1 MHLLNR
7 YLPLCLLGSL
17 LACNSGNRDPVADAK
32 FQNEQR
38 IGNEDVTERQEQ
50 DAEFLVEAA
59 TNGLLE
65 VELSKLAQSK
75 ATRAEVRNLAQQL
88 LRGHSTINTSLRTL
102 AGQKSIVLPE
112 SLGGDQQDT
121 YTELA
126 ALTGAEFDRRYVE
139 EVADAHNKAEDAFED
154 MADEAYDGDIRAFA
168 AKYAPVFEE
177 HRKQAEEVE
186 DLLKP

>member
-1 MHLLNR
+1 MPLLKR

-38 IGNEDVTERQEQ
+38 IGNEDITKRQEQ

-75 ATRAEVRNLAQQL
+75 ATRPEVRNLAQQL
-88 LRGHSTINTSLRTL
+88 MRGHTGINASLRSL
-102 AGQKSIVLPE
+102 AGQKNLAVPDA
-112 SLGGDQQDT
+112 LGGDQQDV
-121 YTELA
+121 YKELA
-126 ALTGAEFDRRYVE
+126 GLTGAEFDRQYVE
-139 EVADAHNKAEDAFED
+139 EIVDAHNNAEDAFED

-168 AKYAPVFEE
+168 AKYAPVLEE
-177 HRKQAEEVE
+177 HRKQAEQVE